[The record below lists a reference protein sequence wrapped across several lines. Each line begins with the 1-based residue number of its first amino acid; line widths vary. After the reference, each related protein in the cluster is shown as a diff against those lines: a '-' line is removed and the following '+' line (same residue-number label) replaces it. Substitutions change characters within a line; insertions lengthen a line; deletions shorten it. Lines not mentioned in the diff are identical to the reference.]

1 MDNSGKKEK
10 SFKFFKTKTTSKSEK
25 GINNENISYRYFE
38 TKKTPKSETRISD
51 RSESVEFFLTQPN
64 QQKVKT
70 SPINLEEIRHTNEK
84 ILVSKIV
91 DLISKKSKLN
101 QKEEQISMTQGP
113 TFFSQEEVYS
123 KKFITLIKKLYTDNY
138 FIINEINKAFDVDIL
153 LHSDDDNYLTEEFLD
168 KVDRL
173 TTEVLKYIYNKFRS
187 YEKTVNYITSLITN
201 RYGFDYAPD
210 HLSYISCSII
220 FYLFRIN
227 YIMKENRTTS
237 TYFSILNFKNLF
249 SNLNR
254 DRLHKIFRVLYE
266 YILNINNYPPI
277 FFSDDFNI
285 ITLKTVILRYL
296 KIYSKILAPHFK
308 IDNGDLYQESIDL
321 FNKTLDNNNNS
332 LDTIFDNL
340 DVKEPRY
347 ISGAIL
353 SCLIDTYDSVS
364 LYNKEFISLLHLA
377 EKPFNLFKK
386 YIFDLLEPFLE
397 FSINDIH
404 VKSSEITYEKYK
416 RNMELYMNKYK
427 NIRYINGLSPLVIFD
442 DLLESIDPNDV
453 NSALQHIYN
462 KLESE
467 FLERSSFDFYVVLSF
482 FAYNHYCIVNNLF
495 LISKKDFYERFFNR
509 KYYTSLKLNIFF
521 IELLT
526 ENTNFIQKY
535 SFSLSLLASKLMD
548 SARYRYAFIYFC
560 DIFLCQ
566 NCFLEIFDVNEKN
579 LGFIK
584 SDILKIYDE
593 MISRKS
599 FDNFY
604 QILPLGVKSPK
615 YVAILL
621 IFFYFSYIRG
631 YFVNSAFFFNLL
643 DNSNVCN
650 TFPFILSRFYKIKKS
665 IISTFFQQFSKQL
678 FSNTISKIDF
688 RHQSLTYTFHPV
700 ISRLKSINPELSK
713 GLYLLFMK
721 IASDSFPN
729 NYFNNPTYRPSDFSL
744 KGNHSERIYLADISQ
759 YFDRFIVK
767 HRDFHGLCSEITQF
781 ISTFR
786 NKYHKNP
793 DHPPILNLIMEK
805 YIKHAISTETP
816 VWKVI
821 NEKENI
827 CGHIDLIF
835 VVGNTLYICDYKPTL
850 TEIYRKIPQLAL
862 YGNIIKSMLSVF
874 CDISQFSVKC
884 LGLCLNN
891 VLEFSPNIRDKV
903 IDFIS
908 YQNSIRAKNNRLLT
922 IDGQD
927 FEESFKNQFF
937 F

>member
-1 MDNSGKKEK
+1 MDNSDKKKK
-10 SFKFFKTKTTSKSEK
+10 SFQFFKTKTTSKSEN

-38 TKKTPKSETRISD
+38 TKKTPKSETGISD
-51 RSESVEFFLTQPN
+51 RSELFEFFLTHPK

-70 SPINLEEIRHTNEK
+70 SPINLEEILHTNEK
-84 ILVSKIV
+84 VLVSKIE

-101 QKEEQISMTQGP
+101 QKEKQISMTQGP
-113 TFFSQEEVYS
+113 TFFNQEEIYS
-123 KKFITLIKKLYTDNY
+123 KRFSTLIKKLYTDNR

-153 LHSDDDNYLTEEFLD
+153 LPSDDDNYLTEEFLG
-168 KVDRL
+168 KVDKL
-173 TTEVLKYIYNKFRS
+173 TTDILKYIYNKFKS
-187 YEKTVNYITSLITN
+187 YERAVNYIISLITS
-201 RYGFDYAPD
+201 RYGFDYTLD
-210 HLSYISCSII
+210 HSSYISCSII

-227 YIMKENRTTS
+227 YIMKKNRTTS
-237 TYFSILNFKNLF
+237 TYFSILNFKKLF
-249 SNLNR
+249 SDLNR

-266 YILNINNYPPI
+266 YILNNNYPSI
-277 FFSDDFNI
+277 FFSDNFDI

-296 KIYSKILAPHFK
+296 KTYSKILAPHFK
-308 IDNGDLYQESIDL
+308 IDTEDLYQESIDL
-321 FNKTLDNNNNS
+321 FNKTLDNNS
-332 LDTIFDNL
+332 LETIFYNL

-353 SCLIDTYDSVS
+353 SCLIDTYDSGS
-364 LYNKEFISLLHLA
+364 LNNKELISLLHLA

-397 FSINDIH
+397 FSSNDIH
-404 VKSSEITYEKYK
+404 VKRSEITYEKYK

-427 NIRYINGLSPLVIFD
+427 DIRYIKGLSPLVIFD
-442 DLLESIDPNDV
+442 DLLESINPNEFD
-453 NSALQHIYN
+453 SALQHIYN

-467 FLERSSFDFYVVLSF
+467 FLERSSFDFYIVLSF
-482 FAYNHYCIVNNLF
+482 FAYNYYCIINNLS

-526 ENTNFIQKY
+526 ENINSIQKY
-535 SFSLSLLASKLMD
+535 SFLLSLLASKLMD

-560 DIFLCQ
+560 DIFLHQ
-566 NCFLEIFDVNEKN
+566 NCFLEIFDVKDKN

-615 YVAILL
+615 YVAVLL

-631 YFVNSAFFFNLL
+631 YFVNSAFFFNLF

-665 IISTFFQQFSKQL
+665 IINTFFQQFSKQL

-688 RHQSLTYTFHPV
+688 KHQGLTYTFHPV

-767 HRDFHGLCSEITQF
+767 HRDFHGLCSEISQF
-781 ISTFR
+781 ISVFR

-805 YIKHAISTETP
+805 YTKHAISTETP
-816 VWKVI
+816 VWKAI
-821 NEKENI
+821 DEIEHI

-850 TEIYRKIPQLAL
+850 TEIYKKIPQLAL

-884 LGLCLNN
+884 LGLCPNN
-891 VLEFSPNIRDKV
+891 ALEFSPNIRDKV
-903 IDFIS
+903 IDFIF

-927 FEESFKNQFF
+927 LEESFKKQSFF
-937 F
+937 